1 MTPSASNIHWF
12 SMGKPMEL
20 WSHILETPVLSHF
33 GLHIPLYNCIRVYL
47 YTDHIHDCWVTH
59 PIIPNI
65 VYAHDIITIVII
77 IIIVIVI
84 VIVIIYYYYC
94 YCYYLLLYIY
104 IYIYMYPLYIYI
116 HTHIYTHCIIHPIH
130 SQSRNFKAQHVWK
143 PLAFAS
149 LSICS
154 R

>member
-1 MTPSASNIHWF
+1 
-12 SMGKPMEL
+12 MEL
-20 WSHILETPVLSHF
+20 GSHILETPVLSHF

-47 YTDHIHDCWVTH
+47 YADHIHDCWVTH

-65 VYAHDIITIVII
+65 VYAHYIMIIVTII
-77 IIIVIVI
+77 IIIIIITITIAIIVF
-84 VIVIIYYYYC
+84 IIIITIIIII
-94 YCYYLLLYIY
+94 YIY
-104 IYIYMYPLYIYI
+104 IYIHYNIYIYM
-116 HTHIYTHCIIHPIH
+116 HIYTHCIIHPIH
-130 SQSRNFKAQHVWK
+130 SHSRNFKAQHVWK